1 MSSCTNIYCS
11 LVFVSDEVINL
22 EDFKQDFQL
31 FERLTWVKGDLQF
44 PKYEISAR
52 LESRITI
59 KSDTSEDNDDEPV
72 INAFFKQLIEK
83 KARLLEL
90 KEMYNGKMQ
99 FEIIINLNSDDSP
112 IVRLQPDHL
121 GLLAE
126 LAIKLD
132 TCVYD
137 YK

>member
-22 EDFKQDFQL
+22 EDFKKDFQL

-44 PKYEISAR
+44 PKHEISAR

-59 KSDTSEDNDDEPV
+59 KSDTSEDNDGEPV

-90 KEMYNGKMQ
+90 KETYNGKMQ
-99 FEIIINLNSDDSP
+99 FEIIIRFFTKMSILFSCKMYIFLGSPNS
-112 IVRLQPDHL
+112 L
-121 GLLAE
+121 GHFPTA
-126 LAIKLD
+126 
-132 TCVYD
+132 
-137 YK
+137 

>member
-1 MSSCTNIYCS
+1 LSSCTNIYCS

-126 LAIKLD
+126 LAINLD

>member
-1 MSSCTNIYCS
+1 
-11 LVFVSDEVINL
+11 VSDEVINL

-90 KEMYNGKMQ
+90 KEMYNGKMK

>member
-59 KSDTSEDNDDEPV
+59 KSDISEDNDGEPV

-90 KEMYNGKMQ
+90 KEMYNGKMK

-121 GLLAE
+121 GLLAD
-126 LAIKLD
+126 LSIKLD
-132 TCVYD
+132 TYVYD

>member
-1 MSSCTNIYCS
+1 LSSCTNIYCS

-90 KEMYNGKMQ
+90 KEMYNGKMK

>member
-22 EDFKQDFQL
+22 EDFKKDFQL

-44 PKYEISAR
+44 PKHEISAR

-59 KSDTSEDNDDEPV
+59 KSDTSEDNDGEPV

-90 KEMYNGKMQ
+90 KETYNGKMQ

-112 IVRLQPDHL
+112 IVRLQPEHL

-126 LAIKLD
+126 LVINLD

>member
-90 KEMYNGKMQ
+90 KEMYNGKMK

-126 LAIKLD
+126 LAINLD